1 MCQFNTEQADMDIK
15 QDSFLRLSQIIGDKK
30 RDIPPIIPV
39 SKSTWWAGIASG
51 RFPKPV
57 HLGPRTVAWPR
68 SAIAELV
75 EKLKG

>member
-1 MCQFNTEQADMDIK
+1 MDEP
-15 QDSFLRLSQIIGDKK
+15 QDGFLRLPQIIGDKK
-30 RDIPPIIPV
+30 RGIPPIIPV
-39 SKSTWWAGIASG
+39 SRSTWFDGCRTG

-68 SAIAELV
+68 SAIADLV

>member
-1 MCQFNTEQADMDIK
+1 MDTP
-15 QDSFLRLSQIIGDKK
+15 QDGFLRLPQIIGDKK
-30 RDIPPIIPV
+30 RGIPPIIPV
-39 SKSTWWAGIASG
+39 SKSTWWDGCKTG

-68 SAIAELV
+68 SSIAELV